1 MKARGVPGEARAHGV
16 SPAQVVLRWAVQQGI
31 GVIPKSASPQRQQA
45 NLDIFGFCLTD
56 AEMTALAALDLG
68 EDAAVDSDQRVE
80 F

>member
-1 MKARGVPGEARAHGV
+1 
-16 SPAQVVLRWAVQQGI
+16 
-31 GVIPKSASPQRQQA
+31 VIPKSASPQRQQA
-45 NLDIFGFCLTD
+45 NLDIFGFCLAD